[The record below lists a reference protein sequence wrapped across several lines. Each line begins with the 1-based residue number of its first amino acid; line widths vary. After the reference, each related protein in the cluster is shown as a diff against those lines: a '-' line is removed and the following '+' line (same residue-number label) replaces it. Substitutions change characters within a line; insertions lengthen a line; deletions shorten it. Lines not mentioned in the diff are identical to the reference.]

1 MYQTKVYF
9 VIFFGLILKEALKNL
24 EKMTEESVLLLV
36 KMSFENLQLSTILIL
51 FVELIK
57 LLKMA
62 MSFSLGVNS

>member
-9 VIFFGLILKEALKNL
+9 VIFFGLILKEALKNS

-62 MSFSLGVNS
+62 MSFSHGVNS

>member
-62 MSFSLGVNS
+62 MSFSHGVSS